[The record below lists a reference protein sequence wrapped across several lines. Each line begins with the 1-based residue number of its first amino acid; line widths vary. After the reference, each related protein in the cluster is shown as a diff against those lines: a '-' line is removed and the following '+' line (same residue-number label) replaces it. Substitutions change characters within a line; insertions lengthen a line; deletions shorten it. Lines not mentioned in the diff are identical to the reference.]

1 MNVDNL
7 SGRLAALIAAVVVL
21 LVLLLGWF
29 VLLAP
34 QRAKV
39 TSLDNQIS
47 QTQGQIAET
56 QAYVASPATKK
67 AVAQLARL
75 KAMVPDDE
83 RMSTIMRQLA
93 GAASAAGVRIDG
105 ITPSPPT
112 VVGSAQAV
120 PINLAVE
127 GHYRG
132 LANFLHVL
140 QAQAGVSGGQV
151 TGKGRLYSVSGIQFT
166 RGATTSGAGNNDIT
180 ATVSLNAFMNGAP
193 AATGTTPTTTT
204 TPAP

>member
-1 MNVDNL
+1 MNVENL

-21 LVLLLGWF
+21 VVLLLGWF

-39 TSLDNQIS
+39 TSLDSQIS
-47 QTQGQIAET
+47 QTQAEIAAT

-83 RMSTIMRQLA
+83 RMSSIMRQLA
-93 GAASAAGVRIDG
+93 AAAAASGVRIDG

-112 VVGSAQAV
+112 AVGSAQAV
-120 PINLAVE
+120 PIQLAVE
-127 GHYRG
+127 GHYGG
-132 LANFLHVL
+132 LTSFLQIL
-140 QAQAGVSGGQV
+140 RAQAGVKGDQV
-151 TGKGRLYSVSGIQFT
+151 TGTGRLYSVSGIQFT
-166 RGATTSGAGNNDIT
+166 RGATASGAGNNDIT
-180 ATVSLNAFMNGAP
+180 ATVALNAFMNGVSAAP
-193 AATGTTPTTTT
+193 GTTPTTTT
-204 TPAP
+204 TAP